1 MNTIK
6 RLKTKIHNDP
16 RGVFSRTFDHAN
28 LETFDFQVMQSN
40 ISKNPTFAT
49 LRGLHYQ
56 TSGPPEHKIITL
68 LSGSIFIAIV
78 DLRPESPTFLQKTEW
93 NLSDPLQESIYVPS
107 GHATGWISTSP
118 DTSLQYLMS
127 ARYEECTYSG
137 VRFDDKALAINWPID
152 PSLMSDQDRSWPEL
166 HMTHDQP

>member
-1 MNTIK
+1 MKTFQ
-6 RLKTKIHNDP
+6 RLKTKIYNDP
-16 RGVFSRTFDHAN
+16 RGIFSRTFDHAN
-28 LETFDFQVMQSN
+28 LETLDFQVMQSN
-40 ISKNPTFAT
+40 ISKNPMFAT

-107 GHATGWISTSP
+107 GYATGWISTSP

-137 VRFDDKALAINWPID
+137 VKFDDPELNITWPFGPKVISEKD
-152 PSLMSDQDRSWPEL
+152 LNWPEL
-166 HMTHDQP
+166 KRTSLKS